1 MDFQELASKETSG
14 FVERLTAAAAVQAE
28 NARVRARDEAQK
40 IIDGVRR
47 ELDERTSDLTA
58 RTKELDARTSE
69 LAARTKELEART
81 TELAARTSE
90 KNALDEAV
98 KDARAE
104 IDTAQAEIDKAHA
117 ETEAIRAKAD
127 MLRAD
132 ADSLRA
138 TIESVRAEHDR
149 TRAEAE
155 SARADGETQR
165 QALTAQLEASAA
177 KLEALHASER
187 TLRQKLADAEREID
201 RQRAEAEAAAK
212 TAALREQMARAAPQP
227 LDRLLAIFDQLA
239 KAMTVGDVLTCL
251 VQGLATEF
259 PRVAAF
265 SVGANH
271 LEGLHQAGFDFKND
285 ISKVVIPM
293 TMDSLLTQAATSGRV
308 HGYVGSELTE
318 NSCAPFGGT
327 PAFVLTLPIAV
338 RGETIAVVYADT
350 AEQQPS
356 GGAAQRGVK
365 FAELLLWH
373 AVPML
378 SKLSVDQE
386 ATAEIRKYAALLLTE
401 IENMYDADA
410 SDGLDSENL
419 KARLKDNLD
428 CAKRL
433 YAQRVVSDGVPAAAP
448 LLDEQLAATLQA
460 KAGTPFGH
468 DLAGAARPVEPARR
482 TGPSRRRAA
491 EAS

>member
-1 MDFQELASKETSG
+1 MDFQEFASKETSVL
-14 FVERLTAAAAVQAE
+14 VERLAAAAAAQAE
-28 NARVRARDEAQK
+28 DARTRARDEAQTV
-40 IIDGVRR
+40 IDGVRH
-47 ELDERTSDLTA
+47 ELQERTSELAERSDDLTA
-58 RTKELDARTSE
+58 REKELAARTSE
-69 LAARTKELEART
+69 LAARTSEKEALEA
-81 TELAARTSE
+81 AI
-90 KNALDEAV
+90 
-98 KDARAE
+98 KDAHAEIDNARAE
-104 IDTAQAEIDKAHA
+104 IDQARG
-117 ETEAIRAKAD
+117 ETEAARASAD
-127 MLRAD
+127 SLRAD

-138 TIESVRAEHDR
+138 TIETA
-149 TRAEAE
+149 RAEADRIRAE
-155 SARADGETQR
+155 AAAARAEEETQR
-165 QALTAQLEASAA
+165 KALAAQLDQSAS
-177 KLEALHASER
+177 KLETALASER
-187 TLRQKLADAEREID
+187 TLRHKLTEVENEIE
-201 RQRAEAEAAAK
+201 RQRSEAEAAAK

-239 KAMTVGDVLTCL
+239 KAMTVGDVLTSL

-308 HGYVGSELTE
+308 QGYVGSELTE

-419 KARLKDNLD
+419 KARLKDNLE

-460 KAGTPFGH
+460 KAGTPFGQ
-468 DLAGAARPVEPARR
+468 DLAGAARPAEAAARR
-482 TGPSRRRAA
+482 GGPRRRTA

>member
-1 MDFQELASKETSG
+1 MDFQEFASKETSG
-14 FVERLTAAAAVQAE
+14 FVERLIAAATAQAE
-28 NARVRARDEAQK
+28 TARTRARDEAQK
-40 IIDGVRR
+40 IIDGVRQ
-47 ELDERTSDLTA
+47 ELHARTSDLA
-58 RTKELDARTSE
+58 ERTKELSARASE
-69 LAARTKELEART
+69 LAAVSSELSARTGEKQALEA
-81 TELAARTSE
+81 
-90 KNALDEAV
+90 AV

-104 IDTAQAEIDKAHA
+104 IDKART
-117 ETEAIRAKAD
+117 ETESVRTT
-127 MLRAD
+127 

-138 TIESVRAEHDR
+138 DAESLRATIDSVRAE
-149 TRAEAE
+149 AER
-155 SARADGETQR
+155 ARADSATARAEEETQR
-165 QALTAQLEASAA
+165 KALAAQLDQTAS
-177 KLEALHASER
+177 KLETTLASER
-187 TLRQKLADAEREID
+187 TLRHKLTDIEKEYE
-201 RQRAEAEAAAK
+201 RQRTESEAAAQA
-212 TAALREQMARAAPQP
+212 AALREQMARAAPQP

-239 KAMTVGDVLTCL
+239 KAMTVGDVLTSL

-293 TMDSLLTQAATSGRV
+293 TMDSLLTQAALSGRV
-308 HGYVGSELTE
+308 QGFIGSELNE
-318 NSCAPFGGT
+318 NSCAPFGGA

-410 SDGLDSENL
+410 SDGLDGDNL
-419 KARLKDNLD
+419 KARLKDNLE

-448 LLDEQLAATLQA
+448 LFDEHLAATLQG

-468 DLAGAARPVEPARR
+468 DLTGAAKPAEPARR